1 MKNIFLLVLTLFL
14 VSSCSSQESE
24 VKDTGPSDLEVQ
36 GNMTAILVDSLQKS
50 WGMTVTVD
58 DVNYDNMK
66 TNHENDL
73 YCQYSTLDAI
83 DANGIGMS
91 DVQYDI
97 CGVFLNNSF
106 HIAYFTFNNEVYLD
120 EVTGYI
126 DDEGNITRAYVELKN
141 GK

>member
-1 MKNIFLLVLTLFL
+1 MKNAILIVLSLFLLAA
-14 VSSCSSQESE
+14 CSSTE
-24 VKDTGPSDLEVQ
+24 VEEDTGPSDLEVQ
-36 GNMTAILVDSLQKS
+36 GNMTAILVDTLQKS
-50 WGMTVTVD
+50 WGMTVTAD
-58 DVNYDNMK
+58 DVNYDNMN

-91 DVQYDI
+91 NVQYDI

>member
-1 MKNIFLLVLTLFL
+1 MKNAILIVLSLFLLAA
-14 VSSCSSQESE
+14 CSSTE
-24 VKDTGPSDLEVQ
+24 VEEDNGPSDLEVQ
-36 GNMTAILVDSLQKS
+36 GNMTAILVDTLQKS
-50 WGMTVTVD
+50 WGMTVTAD
-58 DVNYDNMK
+58 DVNYDNMN